1 MENLWLE
8 LKFDPVVVG
17 NNAFRSLPFVITW
30 LVNVIVI
37 SVSMQT
43 NKMIDI
49 FVLRSLELTQI
60 LIVNP
65 VREALDYYRKLNEAS
80 KENRVR
86 RSVDQGVSP
95 LAPSSSLD
103 VPDVV
108 DSITEDDKRS
118 ISAVSQPDENK

>member
-49 FVLRSLELTQI
+49 FVLRSLELTQT

>member
-1 MENLWLE
+1 
-8 LKFDPVVVG
+8 
-17 NNAFRSLPFVITW
+17 
-30 LVNVIVI
+30 
-37 SVSMQT
+37 
-43 NKMIDI
+43 MIDI

>member
-1 MENLWLE
+1 
-8 LKFDPVVVG
+8 
-17 NNAFRSLPFVITW
+17 
-30 LVNVIVI
+30 
-37 SVSMQT
+37 MQT

-49 FVLRSLELTQI
+49 FVLRSLELTQT